1 MNSAELNGA
10 FDYLRDLIKEDK
22 DPQLIKDKLLGYTP
36 DQQREILNKN
46 IPDYGTLLNKAV
58 RKQDIPI
65 VSYFI
70 EKGADVNIVYYI
82 DEDNGRLILTALIDS
97 IKDNNLELVK
107 LLVDHG
113 ATLTMPDEW
122 GCSVLEI
129 VENIDILKYLI
140 EKGANIDDKN
150 HDQDTPLNYHTENLE
165 TPIEFL
171 KELLKA
177 GADPNT
183 VNAYI
188 VAPLDKLVL
197 GRQHGGNLEK
207 IKLLVSYGAE
217 ITDSIQD
224 KIDEG
229 ELSPEIIAALN
240 TTNKK
245 PSKPWK
251 GWTKSDATALDEV
264 FNNPSNFSVCP
275 VCLKHSH
282 RQDGCMY
289 MSHVCTELGGL
300 YNKTLYRMYKNDEGK
315 IYWCTLC
322 NRICLGHRHYKLS
335 IPETKAQLGQ
345 GGDPFATDC
354 RPNGGGYP
362 EKVQRFRRLRE
373 YALDLNNTEIDE
385 ETAFDELT
393 EEFWKAPLRREKG
406 VINTLVAKKAWPNTN
421 KFPENRRPNN
431 TNEANAP
438 NIPAP
443 ATLVMPTLS
452 EKGFNSISMN
462 DDIPVLQFHHETTGG
477 IDHKDSLIGVATLQ
491 NFLVEKLKNFGTEE
505 FGFCI
510 QYPECKARL
519 YPAEIQPHVSDELY
533 KDYKKKFNAKFK
545 NRSGG
550 AKVNFFGEASNAKC
564 VVKGGRRKT
573 RKARN
578 ARKTRRARK
587 ARKTRRKI
595 SKKSKKSRRHK

>member
-1 MNSAELNGA
+1 MPTEFTDSMLKSVIRQKIDEGNLDSIKLEFEALNPARQSA
-10 FDYLRDLIKEDK
+10 
-22 DPQLIKDKLLGYTP
+22 
-36 DQQREILNKN
+36 ILNIN
-46 IPDYGTLLNKAV
+46 GSDGTLLNFAV
-58 RKQDIPI
+58 NKQDIPI
-65 VSYFI
+65 ILYLI
-70 EKGADVNIVYYI
+70 EKGADVNNIYEI
-82 DEDNGRLILTALIDS
+82 DGYELTALIDS

-113 ATLTMPDEW
+113 ATLTVPPGW
-122 GCSVLEI
+122 YSSILHI
-129 VENIDILKYLI
+129 VEDIDILKYLI
-140 EKGANIDDKN
+140 EKGANIDNADGEK
-150 HDQDTPLNYHTENLE
+150 DTPLNYHIDFHERS
-165 TPIEFL
+165 IDFL

-188 VAPLDKLVL
+188 VTPLDKLVL
-197 GRQHGGNLEK
+197 GRQHEGNIEK
-207 IKLLVSYGAE
+207 IKLLVSYGAN
-217 ITDSIQD
+217 ITDAIQD
-224 KIDEG
+224 KIDDG
-229 ELSPEIIAALN
+229 SLSPEIIAALKPIS
-240 TTNKK
+240 KK

-289 MSHVCTELGGL
+289 MSHVCTELEGL
-300 YNKTLYRMYKNDEGK
+300 YNKNLYRMYKNDEGK

-335 IPETKAQLGQ
+335 LPETKAELGE
-345 GGDPFATDC
+345 GGDPFAIDC
-354 RPNGGGYP
+354 KPYGGGYH

-373 YALDLNNTEIDE
+373 YALELNDTEIDE
-385 ETAFDELT
+385 EKAFNELT
-393 EEFWKAPLRREKG
+393 EEFWKAPLRREKK
-406 VINTLVAKKAWPNTN
+406 VINTLVAKGSWPNTKN
-421 KFPENRRPNN
+421 FPNN
-431 TNEANAP
+431 RHNNANEANAP

-462 DDIPVLQFHHETTGG
+462 DDVPVLQFHHETSGG
-477 IDHKDSLIGVATLQ
+477 IDHKDSLIGVATLK
-491 NFLVEKLKNFGTEE
+491 NTLVEKVKNFGTED

-519 YPAEIQPHVSDELY
+519 FPEEIKPHVPDELY
-533 KDYKKKFNAKFK
+533 KEYKKKFNSKFK
-545 NRSGG
+545 NSSGG
-550 AKVNFFGEASNAKC
+550 AKINFFGVATNATC
-564 VVKGGRRKT
+564 VVKGGRR
-573 RKARN
+573 R
-578 ARKTRRARK
+578 ARKTRK
-587 ARKTRRKI
+587 KI

>member
-1 MNSAELNGA
+1 MSSALIDDA
-10 FDYLRDLIKEDK
+10 VRDLTILVNSNDIENIK
-22 DPQLIKDKLLGYTP
+22 QKLTQYTP

-46 IPDYGTLLNKAV
+46 RNYIGTLLNIAV
-58 RKQDIPI
+58 KKQDIPI
-65 VSYFI
+65 VLYFI
-70 EKGADVNIVYYI
+70 EKGADLNNVYDVDGY
-82 DEDNGRLILTALIDS
+82 ELTAVIDS

-113 ATLTMPDEW
+113 ATLTVPPAW
-122 GCSVLEI
+122 YSTILHI

-140 EKGANIDDKN
+140 EKGVNIDDT
-150 HDQDTPLNYHTENLE
+150 DSERDTALNYHIGILDTS
-165 TPIEFL
+165 IEFL
-171 KELLKA
+171 KELLNA

-188 VAPLDKLVL
+188 VTPLDKLVL
-197 GRQHGGNLEK
+197 GRQDERTLEK
-207 IKLLVSYGAE
+207 IKLLISYDAN
-217 ITDSIQD
+217 ITPGIQD
-224 KIDEG
+224 KIDDG
-229 ELSPEIIAALN
+229 SLSPEIIEALTN
-240 TTNKK
+240 TIIAPKA
-245 PSKPWK
+245 WK

-264 FNNPSNFSVCP
+264 FNNPHNFSVCP

-282 RQDGCMY
+282 RQDGCIYMY
-289 MSHVCTELGGL
+289 HKCTELGGL
-300 YNKTLYRMYKNDEGK
+300 YNKKLYKMYKSNEGR
-315 IYWCTLC
+315 ISWCTLC
-322 NRICLGHRHYKLS
+322 NRICSNHRHYKLS
-335 IPETKAQLGQ
+335 MHEIKAQLGES
-345 GGDPFATDC
+345 GDFVTTDC
-354 RPNGGGYP
+354 RPIGGGFP

-385 ETAFDELT
+385 QTAFNELT
-393 EEFWKAPLRREKG
+393 EEFWNAPLRREKP
-406 VINTLVAKKAWPNTN
+406 VINNLVAKGSWPNTN

-431 TNEANAP
+431 ANEANAP

-443 ATLVMPTLS
+443 ATLVMPTLL

-462 DDIPVLQFHHETTGG
+462 DDIPVLHFHHETTGG
-477 IDHKDSLIGVATLQ
+477 IDHNDSLFGVTTLH

-519 YPAEIQPHVSDELY
+519 YPAEIQPHVPDELY